1 MSHFDHKMGKGRRR
15 TRTAVVLAF
24 VTAALCFG
32 GSMSSIASAQSSGA
46 PTLDSQRP
54 DVGPKPAPV
63 GPMQA
68 PVGHRQP
75 RQQDLP
81 PSVLRDEGGPGVS
94 RDDRGTT
101 TGQGATGQGATG
113 QGATG
118 QGASDR
124 SLTICRN
131 C

>member
-32 GSMSSIASAQSSGA
+32 GPLSSVASAQSSGA

-94 RDDRGTT
+94 RDDKGTT

-113 QGATG
+113 QGAT
-118 QGASDR
+118 DR

>member
-1 MSHFDHKMGKGRRR
+1 MS
-15 TRTAVVLAF
+15 AF
-24 VTAALCFG
+24 ALVALGFG
-32 GSMSSIASAQSSGA
+32 GPMSASAQSSGA
-46 PTLDSQRP
+46 PMLDSQRP
-54 DVGPKPAPV
+54 VGGAMPAPG
-63 GPMQA
+63 GPLPA

-81 PSVLRDEGGPGVS
+81 PNVLRDEGGPGVP
-94 RDDRGTT
+94 RDDKGTT
-101 TGQGATGQGATG
+101 
-113 QGATG
+113 TG

>member
-1 MSHFDHKMGKGRRR
+1 M
-15 TRTAVVLAF
+15 RTAVVLAS

-32 GSMSSIASAQSSGA
+32 GPMSSVASAQSSGA

-63 GPMQA
+63 GPLPA

-75 RQQDLP
+75 RPQDLP
-81 PSVLRDEGGPGVS
+81 PSVLRDEGGPAVP
-94 RDDRGTT
+94 RDDKGAT
-101 TGQGATGQGATG
+101 TGQGAT
-113 QGATG
+113 
-118 QGASDR
+118 DR

>member
-1 MSHFDHKMGKGRRR
+1 MSHPHDGEREKRRRR
-15 TRTAVVLAF
+15 TLRTAGLSAF
-24 VTAALCFG
+24 VTLALCFG
-32 GSMSSIASAQSSGA
+32 GSMSASAQSSGA

-63 GPMQA
+63 GPLPA

-81 PSVLRDEGGPGVS
+81 PSVLRDEGGPGVP
-94 RDDRGTT
+94 RDDRGT
-101 TGQGATGQGATG
+101 TGQGATG

-131 C
+131 Y

>member
-1 MSHFDHKMGKGRRR
+1 MSHHHDSMGGTRRR
-15 TRTAVVLAF
+15 KMTRTAGLSAF
-24 VTAALCFG
+24 VMLALGFG
-32 GSMSSIASAQSSGA
+32 GPMSASAQSSGA

-54 DVGPKPAPV
+54 DVGAMPAPG
-63 GPMQA
+63 GPLPA

-75 RQQDLP
+75 RPQDLP
-81 PSVLRDEGGPGVS
+81 PSVLRDEGAPAVP
-94 RDDRGTT
+94 RDEKGT
-101 TGQGATGQGATG
+101 
-113 QGATG
+113 TG

>member
-1 MSHFDHKMGKGRRR
+1 MTHHHDGQREKRRRR
-15 TRTAVVLAF
+15 TRRTAGLSAF
-24 VTAALCFG
+24 VTLALCFG
-32 GSMSSIASAQSSGA
+32 GPLSSVASAQSSGA

-54 DVGPKPAPV
+54 GVGPKPAPV

-101 TGQGATGQGATG
+101 TGQGAA
-113 QGATG
+113 G

>member
-1 MSHFDHKMGKGRRR
+1 M
-15 TRTAVVLAF
+15 RTAVVMAS

-32 GSMSSIASAQSSGA
+32 GPMSSVASAQSSSA
-46 PTLDSQRP
+46 PALDSQRP
-54 DVGPKPAPV
+54 DVGPMPAPG

-81 PSVLRDEGGPGVS
+81 PSVLRDEKEPGVS
-94 RDDRGTT
+94 RDEKAT
-101 TGQGATGQGATG
+101 TGQR
-113 QGATG
+113 
-118 QGASDR
+118 SIDR